1 MTMRLADRLSAARH
15 RQFVGRD
22 NERSLFQAALE
33 APELP
38 FYLLHVYGPGGVGK
52 TTLLKEFAA
61 ICERL
66 SVPHTYIDA
75 RNIDPSPDSFV
86 GALQL
91 AMGVTPPE
99 SPLDALAARGARHV
113 ILIDTYESLAP
124 LDGWLRETFLPEMP
138 ADTMVVLAARYA
150 PSSAWRSDPGWQ
162 NLIKVVPLRNLSS
175 EESRDYLKR
184 RSLPEEQH
192 SDVLGFTHG
201 HPLALSLVV
210 DVFAQRGDV
219 PFKPEDAPD
228 VVRALLE
235 QLVQKVPGPAHRT
248 ALEACA
254 LVRLTTEEQL
264 CEMLNLPDVH
274 DLFEWLRG
282 LSFIESGR
290 LGIFPHDLAREALVA
305 DLKWRNPAWYNELHK
320 RARGYY
326 SKRLQETSGP
336 EQQRTLFDYI
346 FLHRENAMVR
356 PFLEWQ
362 ESGALLPDVARPE
375 DIPALVEMVRQYEG
389 EESAQLA
396 ERWFALQ
403 SHNIVLFRDPERQ
416 PVGFLLMVA
425 LADARPEDIE
435 ADPATRAAW
444 RYLQANAPLRP
455 GEAATHFRFW
465 MGRESYQ
472 GVSAV
477 QSVILVNMVKHYLT
491 TRGLVYSFFPAAD
504 PDFWAP
510 LCAYSEMDRIAEAD
524 YEVGGR
530 KYGAYGHNWRA
541 MPPIAWLSLLADK
554 ETALQPEAAPPAK
567 ALAPLVVLSEQD
579 FVTAV
584 REALRDITHPNAL
597 RNNPLLQSKL
607 VMERVGANANAAERI
622 AALQSALKKAAEGLQ
637 QSGRDAKLYR
647 VLYHTYLNPAPT
659 QEQAAELLD
668 LPFSTYRRHLK
679 ASIERVAET
688 LWQWELGGG

>member
-33 APELP
+33 APDLP
-38 FYLLHVYGPGGVGK
+38 FSVLHIYGPGGVGK

-66 SVPHTYIDA
+66 GVPHTYIDA

-86 GALQL
+86 GTLQL

-99 SPLDALAARGARHV
+99 SPLDALAARGERHV
-113 ILIDTYESLAP
+113 ILIDTYETLVP

-138 ADTMVVLAARYA
+138 ADTLVVLAARHA

-162 NLIKVVPLRNLSS
+162 NLIKVVPLRNLSP

-184 RSLPEEQH
+184 RNLPEEQH
-192 SDVLGFTHG
+192 TDVLVFTHG

-290 LGIFPHDLAREALVA
+290 MGIFPHDLAREALVA

-326 SKRLQETSGP
+326 NKRLQETGGP
-336 EQQRTLFDYI
+336 EQQRILFDYI
-346 FLHRENAMVR
+346 FLHRENAMVK

-362 ESGALLPDVARPE
+362 ESGALLPDTAHSD
-375 DIPALVEMVRQYEG
+375 DIPALVEMVRLHEG
-389 EESAQLA
+389 EESARLA
-396 ERWFALQ
+396 ERWLELQ
-403 SHNIVLFRDPERQ
+403 PHNVVLFRDPERQ

-425 LADARPEDIE
+425 LADASPEDIE
-435 ADPATRAAW
+435 ADHATRAAW
-444 RYLQANAPLRP
+444 RYLQANAPLRS
-455 GEAATHFRFW
+455 GEVATHFRFW

-491 TRGLVYSFFPAAD
+491 TRGLIYSFFPAAD

-510 LCAYSEMDRIAEAD
+510 LCAYSEMDRVSGAD

-530 KYGAYGHNWRA
+530 KYGAYGHNWRN
-541 MPPIAWLSLLADK
+541 MPPVAWLSLLADK
-554 ETALQPEAAPPAK
+554 ETALQPEAAPPPK
-567 ALAPLVVLSEQD
+567 EVAPLVVLSEQD

-584 REALRDITHPNAL
+584 RDALRDMTHPNAL
-597 RNNPLLQSKL
+597 RSNPLLQSKL
-607 VMERVGANANAAERI
+607 IMERTGANANALERI
-622 AALQSALKKAAEGLQ
+622 AALQSALKKAAEEIQ